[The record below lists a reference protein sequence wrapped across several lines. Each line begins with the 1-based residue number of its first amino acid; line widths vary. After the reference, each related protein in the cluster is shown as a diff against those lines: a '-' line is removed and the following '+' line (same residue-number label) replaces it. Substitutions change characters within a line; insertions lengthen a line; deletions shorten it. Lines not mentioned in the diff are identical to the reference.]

1 MVPCD
6 TFVARA
12 KGTCVSCD
20 GGVAKAI
27 PPYPAPPTTTSRR
40 AKSDFRLMPFPFRT
54 RLRGRERPQGHR
66 AYTRSVRP
74 TYVYSE
80 TVRRLRKDEHK
91 RALPMQSARSL
102 RAAPEATR
110 GLWKG

>member
-6 TFVARA
+6 TFVPRA

-40 AKSDFRLMPFPFRT
+40 AKSDFRLMPFLSGQGLGAGNGPKDTERT
-54 RLRGRERPQGHR
+54 PARCVPPTFIPKRFVDCGRTNTSVPSPCKAHVRCVPRLKPRGG
-66 AYTRSVRP
+66 Y
-74 TYVYSE
+74 
-80 TVRRLRKDEHK
+80 
-91 RALPMQSARSL
+91 
-102 RAAPEATR
+102 
-110 GLWKG
+110 G

>member
-54 RLRGRERPQGHR
+54 RLRGRERPQGHQ

-74 TYVYSE
+74 TYIYRNGSTTAE
-80 TVRRLRKDEHK
+80 GRTQTCHPHAK
-91 RALPMQSARSL
+91 RTFAAC
-102 RAAPEATR
+102 RA
-110 GLWKG
+110 